1 MTYLIL
7 LGLIGNWFFQD
18 GEDESEEED
27 TEFED
32 EVKLPMPIQD
42 NKARIQAIEETRQ
55 FLEQNLGP
63 KNFLQAYPAIQ
74 VIWIID
80 DTNLQLFIVSH

>member
-74 VIWIID
+74 VI
-80 DTNLQLFIVSH
+80 